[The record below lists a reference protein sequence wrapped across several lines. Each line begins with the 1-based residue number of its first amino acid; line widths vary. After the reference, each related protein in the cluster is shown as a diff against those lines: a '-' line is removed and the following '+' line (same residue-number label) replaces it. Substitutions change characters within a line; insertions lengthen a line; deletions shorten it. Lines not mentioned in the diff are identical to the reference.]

1 MSVKCFIAKRFS
13 TKYFIAKK
21 SKCILVM
28 AMTIITMLML
38 GGCGEEQSGGKSLRE
53 HGMDLVRIMEEMVK
67 NDNYGKLVGGDNSTL
82 EELRIQLAAG
92 DYTSPE
98 AVYEMSVPSIQ
109 SILTLVNESEG
120 SYDFSD
126 ALNRQLD
133 NKSAS
138 VLVNQL
144 NAMKGTAALACSSL
158 YTAGKSFVSN
168 ELSENTI
175 YVYTFEN
182 GYPVAVVF
190 TAGEDHAVT
199 AQGTFIL
206 SEDIYGKSFDI
217 LQSLLKELGISDAFR
232 RLPDE

>member
-1 MSVKCFIAKRFS
+1 MSVKCFIAKRFV
-13 TKYFIAKK
+13 TKCFIAKK

-38 GGCGEEQSGGKSLRE
+38 SGCGEEQSGGKSLRE

-67 NDNYGKLVGGDNSTL
+67 NDNYGKLVGGDNSSL
-82 EELRIQLAAG
+82 EEIRIQLAAG
-92 DYTSPE
+92 DYASPE
-98 AVYEMSVPSIQ
+98 AVYEMSVPSVQ
-109 SILTLVNESEG
+109 SVLALADESEG

-133 NKSAS
+133 NKGAS

-158 YTAGKSFVSN
+158 YTAGKAFVSN

-206 SEDIYGKSFDI
+206 WEDIEGEAFES
-217 LQSLLKELGISDAFR
+217 LQNLLKELGLSDTFR